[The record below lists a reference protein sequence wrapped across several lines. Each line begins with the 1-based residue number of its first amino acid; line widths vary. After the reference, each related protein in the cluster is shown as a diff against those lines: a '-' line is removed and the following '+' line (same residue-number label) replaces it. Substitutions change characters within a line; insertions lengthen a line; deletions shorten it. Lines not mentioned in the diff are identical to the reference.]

1 MLSTSPTNRSI
12 RGNSG
17 NRHLSSLSAA
27 ISIAV
32 IFQTIFV
39 VSLHWIAHVAGV
51 KVTIYF
57 QSTKHTCFVSLLFFF
72 HRLPYNIVTQGEKFN
87 IWGKFFQKGSS
98 QLFLSLLYVPIQIK
112 SLKFFPGILLSILY
126 HLS

>member
-27 ISIAV
+27 ISMAV

-51 KVTIYF
+51 KVTINF
-57 QSTKHTCFVSLLFFF
+57 QSTKHTCFVSLLFF
-72 HRLPYNIVTQGEKFN
+72 
-87 IWGKFFQKGSS
+87 
-98 QLFLSLLYVPIQIK
+98 LSPIT
-112 SLKFFPGILLSILY
+112 L
-126 HLS
+126 

>member
-39 VSLHWIAHVAGV
+39 VSLHWIAHVAG
-51 KVTIYF
+51 
-57 QSTKHTCFVSLLFFF
+57 
-72 HRLPYNIVTQGEKFN
+72 
-87 IWGKFFQKGSS
+87 
-98 QLFLSLLYVPIQIK
+98 
-112 SLKFFPGILLSILY
+112 
-126 HLS
+126 

>member
-27 ISIAV
+27 ISMAV

-57 QSTKHTCFVSLLFFF
+57 QSTKHTCFVSLLFF
-72 HRLPYNIVTQGEKFN
+72 
-87 IWGKFFQKGSS
+87 
-98 QLFLSLLYVPIQIK
+98 LSPNTL
-112 SLKFFPGILLSILY
+112 
-126 HLS
+126 

>member
-1 MLSTSPTNRSI
+1 MLSTLPTNRSI

-57 QSTKHTCFVSLLFFF
+57 QSTKHTCF

-87 IWGKFFQKGSS
+87 IWASFFQKGSS
-98 QLFLSLLYVPIQIK
+98 QLPCL
-112 SLKFFPGILLSILY
+112 
-126 HLS
+126 

>member
-27 ISIAV
+27 ISMAV

-57 QSTKHTCFVSLLFFF
+57 QSTKHTCFVSLLFF
-72 HRLPYNIVTQGEKFN
+72 
-87 IWGKFFQKGSS
+87 
-98 QLFLSLLYVPIQIK
+98 LSPITYRVNKQVQ
-112 SLKFFPGILLSILY
+112 Y
-126 HLS
+126 YE